1 MIQLNNRTQVGR
13 EPYSAF
19 LCRRVPRYR
28 GTLAPI
34 LSFFG
39 STLLQGEP
47 LSGAPGPRHA
57 KGVAALRRRRRGRT
71 LPLLVADPAS
81 VTEVGDRRSEEPDG
95 CSGSRFALPTQALRA
110 DDSWGV
116 PSLRGH
122 VDCIP
127 CPLSHHCL
135 RGERRLWRERFK
147 LERFAF
153 RSLSMCVWV
162 HVCVCMACARCVH
175 VCAVRVQGACVCVCC
190 VLFRS
195 AGKGMHVHAWLCVCV
210 CLHVCCL
217 WQSSEHSR

>member
-162 HVCVCMACARCVH
+162 HVCVHGVRK
-175 VCAVRVQGACVCVCC
+175 VCACVLCACKVRVCVCVLCVVSFGGKRHARARMAVCVCVCRR
-190 VLFRS
+190 V
-195 AGKGMHVHAWLCVCV
+195 VV
-210 CLHVCCL
+210 
-217 WQSSEHSR
+217 Q